1 MFFRRKKPLISIE
14 QAMDARPIKLVDA
27 QLRETEDGGG
37 KITVRLKPPRLAK
50 WLVKYP
56 QGATKTFELDAIGVF
71 VWNLIDGKTP
81 VKQII
86 QKLSKQYNLNL
97 REAQVPTV
105 TFLQMLI
112 KKGLVGVPLEK
123 NED

>member
-14 QAMDARPIKLVDA
+14 QAMDARPIRLVQA

-56 QGATKTFELDAIGVF
+56 QGASKTFELDAIGVF

-86 QKLSKQYNLNL
+86 HKLSKQYNLNL

-112 KKGLVGVPLEK
+112 KKGLIGVPMEK